1 MAPSKRILAR
11 VGELREL
18 ITFHNDRYF
27 GDDDPEIS
35 DADFDEL
42 VRELRALE
50 AKHPELA
57 ASRSV
62 LDVPGAPV
70 ATTFAPVTHRLA
82 MTSLDNAMDIDEL
95 RAWGDRVTKGLA
107 GQAARFV
114 CELKIDG
121 LALSIRFENGVL
133 VQAATR
139 GDGKVGEDVTA
150 NVRTISGVPAQLSKS
165 SASPTA
171 TVLEV
176 RGEVYMSKPA
186 FERFRQEKLAEN
198 QVRVAAGKKPQPVPA
213 NPRNAGAGSLRQKD
227 AAVTATRELSMWAYQ
242 LCEVQGG
249 PAFTSHHDTL
259 KYL

>member
-1 MAPSKRILAR
+1 MAR
-11 VGELREL
+11 VSELREL

-50 AKHPELA
+50 AEHPELA

-121 LALSIRFENGVL
+121 LALSIRFENGEL

-150 NVRTISGVPAQLSKS
+150 NVRTISGVPARLNKS

-171 TVLEV
+171 AVLEV

-198 QVRVAAGKKPQPVPA
+198 QVRVAAGKKTSACASQPA
-213 NPRNAGAGSLRQKD
+213 QCRGRKLAAKRRRCDRHPRVVDVGLSTGRS
-227 AAVTATRELSMWAYQ
+227 TRRA
-242 LCEVQGG
+242 CVHFA
-249 PAFTSHHDTL
+249 P
-259 KYL
+259 